1 MHYARTVGSSGA
13 SCPRC
18 SRRPSAP
25 SPCSPGMCAPAKGR
39 SLWMTP
45 WISRPSFLGSRNCN
59 AIISPDSQSSSPV
72 QNFVEPSL
80 RKVETNRPWAA
91 ATPVLSHIV
100 EGTDIALANLSLHM
114 SSMLKDALPAAS
126 RLWWFYPF
134 LSTPKPM
141 VMQYR
146 GGFWGPLYYIYDK
159 EPSKIV
165 YGYFFGPYMTQSKLL
180 VIEVQRRLRPRSS
193 LR

>member
-1 MHYARTVGSSGA
+1 MTVHYARTVGSSGA

-72 QNFVEPSL
+72 QSFVEPSL

-146 GGFWGPLYYIYDK
+146 GGEVLGPVLLY
-159 EPSKIV
+159 
-165 YGYFFGPYMTQSKLL
+165 L
-180 VIEVQRRLRPRSS
+180 
-193 LR
+193 